1 MSSLDAS
8 MDGCRRLFCGPV
20 VSDLR
25 KRAFIRSVGSS
36 PAIEGNGLDLSVITG
51 MADGRQVDGPS
62 DMVVEAGNG
71 HLDVILTTK
80 VG

>member
-8 MDGCRRLFCGPV
+8 MDGCRRLFRGSV

-25 KRAFIRSVGSS
+25 KRAFIRSVRSS
-36 PAIEGNGLDLSVITG
+36 PAIEGNGLDLSVITE

-71 HLDVILTTK
+71 HLDVILDP
-80 VG
+80 